1 MSATHVESEQSADPA
16 ATGPRTL
23 WRNADFLKF
32 WSGETLSL
40 FGSQVTNLALPLTAV
55 LVFHATSTE
64 VGLLRFLQLVPY
76 LGLAMVFGAWV
87 DRARRK
93 RVMLLANGARM
104 VLIGAVPLLS
114 ATHLLTLPLLL
125 ALACAIGVFSVLFDV
140 SWMSF
145 VPSLVRDPARY
156 LEANQKL
163 GTTSSAAD
171 VAGPGLAG
179 ALIGALTAPIA
190 LAADAAS
197 YLVSLATLLWIRTPE
212 TRLQTRPETRPQT
225 RPGSPAASS
234 AEAPAKRHLAREIRE
249 GLHWVFADRVL
260 RPLALIAPFCN
271 FSMVSVWTLFLLY
284 AVRVQGLTAAQV
296 GVVFSASSVGGLLG
310 AAISRRVIDR
320 FRIGRVYAVAMAAIF
335 AGPVLI
341 PLASGSRAAVT
352 AFFVLSFFVGYLGL
366 GVANVVMVSLRQTLT
381 PPALMGRMNA
391 AFRTVLFGGGS
402 LGGLGA
408 GLIADALGLRAGVTL
423 LAAASAVMV
432 LPVLLSP
439 VSRLRELPQPAGSA
453 AAAS

>member
-1 MSATHVESEQSADPA
+1 MSATHVESGQSTETAV
-16 ATGPRTL
+16 TGRQTL
-23 WRNADFLKF
+23 WRNADFLTF

-40 FGSQVTNLALPLTAV
+40 LGSQVTSLALPLTAV
-55 LVFHATSTE
+55 LVFHATSTQ

-104 VLIGAVPLLS
+104 VLVGLVPLLS

-145 VPSLVRDPARY
+145 VPTLVRDPARY
-156 LEANQKL
+156 PEANQKL

-179 ALIGALTAPIA
+179 ALIGALSAPIA

-212 TRLQTRPETRPQT
+212 ARPE
-225 RPGSPAASS
+225 PAAR
-234 AEAPAKRHLAREIRE
+234 AGAQAPAKRRLVREIRE

-310 AAISRRVIDR
+310 AAVSRRVIDR
-320 FRIGRVYAVAMAAIF
+320 FRIGRVYAVAMSAIF

-341 PLASGSRAAVT
+341 PLASGSRTAVT

-408 GLIADALGLRAGVTL
+408 GLIADALGLRAGVAL
-423 LAAASAVMV
+423 LAVASAVMV

-439 VSRLRELPQPAGSA
+439 VSRLRELPRPAGSA
-453 AAAS
+453 GPPGSAAVAG

>member
-1 MSATHVESEQSADPA
+1 MPTTHPAPHPSAD
-16 ATGPRTL
+16 ATTTAPRTL

-76 LGLAMVFGAWV
+76 LGLAMVFGVWV

-104 VLIGAVPLLS
+104 ALIGLIPLLS
-114 ATHLLTLPLLL
+114 TAHLLTLPALL

-145 VPSLVRDPARY
+145 VPTLVRHRDRY

-163 GTTSSAAD
+163 GTTSSAAE

-179 ALIGALTAPIA
+179 ALVGALTAPIA
-190 LAADAAS
+190 LIADAAS

-212 TRLQTRPETRPQT
+212 PRPERPDPTRAQG
-225 RPGSPAASS
+225 R
-234 AEAPAKRHLAREIRE
+234 RHLGREMRE
-249 GLHWVFADRVL
+249 GLHWVFGDKVL
-260 RPLALIAPFCN
+260 RPLAFIAPFCN
-271 FSMVSVWTLFLLY
+271 FSMVTIWTMFLLY
-284 AVRVQGLTAAQV
+284 AVRVQGLTATQV
-296 GVVFSASSVGGLLG
+296 GMVFSASSLGGLLG
-310 AAISRRVIDR
+310 AALSRWLIDR
-320 FRIGRVYAVAMAAIF
+320 FRLGILYAVAMSAIF
-335 AGPVLI
+335 TGPLLI
-341 PLASGSRAAVT
+341 PLATGSKATVIG
-352 AFFVLSFFVGYLGL
+352 FFVLSFFISYLGL
-366 GVANVVMVSLRQTLT
+366 GVANVVMVSLRQALT
-381 PPALMGRMNA
+381 PTALMGRMNA

-402 LGGLGA
+402 LGGLGG
-408 GLIADALGLRAGVTL
+408 GLIAGALGLRTGITVLTV
-423 LAAASAVMV
+423 ASAAMV
-432 LPVLLSP
+432 VPVLLSP
-439 VSRLRELPQPAGSA
+439 VSRLRNLPQRTADES
-453 AAAS
+453 